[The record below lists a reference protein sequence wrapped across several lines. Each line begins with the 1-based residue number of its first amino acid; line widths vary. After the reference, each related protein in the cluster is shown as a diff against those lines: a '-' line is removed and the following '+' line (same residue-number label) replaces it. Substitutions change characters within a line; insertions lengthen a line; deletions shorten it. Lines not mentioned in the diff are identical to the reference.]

1 MKKRIALW
9 GKNASEE
16 KVLITFELLEKENQ
30 VKNLIFAESVITET
44 LYKSIEQEWTREKE
58 VALPE
63 TIAEITSDLKI
74 TEGMV
79 PEGYS
84 LVKEDS
90 IKRTQTEWHFVV
102 LSSKLSSAFYDELED
117 IKEKVESL
125 TGYDRQEWNRLSDF
139 WKKVQDRIHNRDLL
153 RDHANNLKGDVNDLF
168 AKLKGMRSEFEKD
181 FKEQSA
187 EAQGFFM
194 EKLTSIEERVA
205 KDARLQGL
213 FDELKDLQ
221 RKFKDAKLTKGHR
234 GQIWKKLDN
243 AFKIV
248 KEKKYGDK
256 GGKSN
261 NTLERIERRYQGLM
275 SALNK
280 MKSSVGRDEAE
291 MSFQSRRADN
301 SDGQLEQQIR
311 QAKIAMIEE
320 RLNSKKVKLD
330 DMLKTQADLEKK
342 IKKLK
347 EKEAHQAK
355 VNEAKAKVKENIAE
369 EVKANQ
375 AQMAE
380 KDAKLRKAA
389 EKIAAA
395 QSSNKKTSKKTETVT
410 SALSVTLGE
419 AIGDV
424 IDTARAVIEV
434 VSDKIEDKV
443 EDIIETAKDVVEEVK
458 NELANKEEE

>member
-9 GKNASEE
+9 GKNASDE

-30 VKNLIFAESVITET
+30 IKNLIFAESVITET
-44 LYKSIEQEWTREKE
+44 IFKAIDQEWTREKE
-58 VALPE
+58 VVLPE
-63 TIAEITSDLKI
+63 TLKEITNDLKI

-79 PEGYS
+79 PEGYT
-84 LVKEDS
+84 VIKED
-90 IKRTQTEWHFVV
+90 ILKRAQTEWHFVV

-117 IKEKVESL
+117 IKEKIESL
-125 TGYDRQEWNRLSDF
+125 TGYDRTEWNRLSDF

-153 RDHANNLKGDVNDLF
+153 RDHANTLKSDVNNLF
-168 AKLKGMRSEFEKD
+168 SKLKSMRSEFEKD
-181 FKEQSA
+181 FKDQSA
-187 EAQGFFM
+187 EAQSFFM
-194 EKLTSIEERVA
+194 EKLASIEERVA

-234 GQIWKKLDN
+234 AQIWKKLDS
-243 AFKIV
+243 AFKVV
-248 KEKKYGDK
+248 KEKKFGGEK
-256 GGKSN
+256 GGN
-261 NTLERIERRYQGLM
+261 NNALERIERRYKGLM
-275 SALNK
+275 NALNK
-280 MKSSVGRDEAE
+280 MKSSVGRDESE

-320 RLNSKKVKLD
+320 RLNSKKVKLE
-330 DMLKTQADLEKK
+330 DMLKTKADLEKK
-342 IKKLK
+342 ISKLK

-380 KDAKLRKAA
+380 KDVELKKAA
-389 EKIAAA
+389 EQIAAA
-395 QSSNKKTSKKTETVT
+395 KPAEKKSSTQKESVA
-410 SALSVTLGE
+410 SALTVTLGE

-424 IDTARAVIEV
+424 IDTARAVIDV
-434 VSDKIEDKV
+434 VSDRIEDKV

-458 NELANKEEE
+458 NELNNEEE

>member
-9 GKNASEE
+9 GKNAGDE
-16 KVLITFELLEKENQ
+16 KVLITFELLEIDNK
-30 VKNLIFAESVITET
+30 VKNLIFAESAITET
-44 LYKSIEQEWTREKE
+44 IYKAIDQEWTREKE

-63 TIAEITSDLKI
+63 TIAEITNDLKI

-79 PEGYS
+79 PDGYS
-84 LVKEDS
+84 VDKEDI

-102 LSSKLSSAFYDELED
+102 LSSKLSTAFYDELED

-125 TGYDRQEWNRLSDF
+125 TGYDRKEWNRLSDF

-153 RDHANNLKGDVNDLF
+153 REHANTLKGDVNDLF
-168 AKLKGMRSEFEKD
+168 SKLKGMRSEFEKE
-181 FKEQSA
+181 FKEQSS

-194 EKLTSIEERVA
+194 EKLSSIEERVG

-234 GQIWKKLDN
+234 AQIWKKLDA
-243 AFKIV
+243 AFKTV
-248 KEKKYGDK
+248 KEKKFGDK
-256 GGKSN
+256 GGAN
-261 NTLERIERRYQGLM
+261 NALERIERRYQGLM
-275 SALNK
+275 GAINK
-280 MKSSVGRDEAE
+280 MKSSVGRDESE
-291 MSFQSRRADN
+291 MKFQSRRADN

-320 RLNSKKVKLD
+320 RLNSKKVKLE
-330 DMLKTQADLEKK
+330 DMLKTKADLEKK

-355 VNEAKAKVKENIAE
+355 VKEAKAKVKEKISE

-375 AQMAE
+375 AEMAK
-380 KDAKLRKAA
+380 KDGALRKAA
-389 EKIAAA
+389 EKIVSAKSAS
-395 QSSNKKTSKKTETVT
+395 QPKKEESVVA
-410 SALSVTLGE
+410 ALSATLGE

-424 IDTARAVIEV
+424 IDTARAVIDV
-434 VSDKIEDKV
+434 VGDKIEDKV
-443 EDIIETAKDVVEEVK
+443 DEVMETAKEVVQEVK
-458 NELANKEEE
+458 KEITNTEEE

>member
-1 MKKRIALW
+1 MKKRMALW

-30 VKNLIFAESVITET
+30 IKNLIFSESAITET
-44 LYKSIEQEWTREKE
+44 IFKAIDQEWTRAKE

-63 TIAEITSDLKI
+63 SIAEITSDLKI

-79 PEGYS
+79 PEGYT
-84 LVKEDS
+84 VEKDDI
-90 IKRTQTEWHFVV
+90 IKRAQTEWHFVV
-102 LSSKLSSAFYDELED
+102 LSSKLSTAFYDELED

-125 TGYDRQEWNRLSDF
+125 TGYDRKEWNRLSDF

-153 RDHANNLKGDVNDLF
+153 REHGNKLKGDVNDLF
-168 AKLKGMRSEFEKD
+168 SKLKGMRSEFEKE
-181 FKEQSA
+181 FKEQSS
-187 EAQGFFM
+187 EAQSFFM
-194 EKLTSIEERVA
+194 DKLNSIEERVG

-234 GQIWKKLDN
+234 SQIWKKLDS
-243 AFKIV
+243 AFKVV
-248 KEKKYGDK
+248 KEKKFGDK
-256 GGKSN
+256 GGN
-261 NTLERIERRYQGLM
+261 NNALERIERRYQGLM
-275 SALNK
+275 GALNK

-291 MSFQSRRADN
+291 MNFQSKRADN

-330 DMLKTQADLEKK
+330 DMLKTKADLEKK

-375 AQMAE
+375 ASMAE
-380 KDAKLRKAA
+380 KDEELKKAA
-389 EKIAAA
+389 EKIASAK
-395 QSSNKKTSKKTETVT
+395 NKKKASPQTESVAA
-410 SALSVTLGE
+410 ALSVTLGE
-419 AIGDV
+419 AITDV
-424 IDTARAVIEV
+424 IDTARAVIDV
-434 VSDKIEDKV
+434 VGDKLDDKV
-443 EDIIETAKDVVEEVK
+443 EEIIETAKDVVEEVK
-458 NELANKEEE
+458 NEISNKEEE